1 METPPPEA
9 PPPRRP
15 RPVRCAAGRRRL
27 EPGASSANGGRGIRA
42 RGTQLTGCAEV
53 SAGREKEGQQR
64 PRMAQEVP
72 LSHCGDPRRAQRPR
86 AETRVAGHALG
97 RGRAGHG
104 PRGESG
110 RDRGRLARL
119 PWKPASAR
127 GLERP
132 GGAAPEGRV
141 GAGCVAPWISRG
153 DPGSVTCGRGT
164 FPGLSLPGSA
174 LEVQSNLEHLERAQ
188 GGSPALSHQD
198 GGDTPAYT
206 RPASCLLPTRVPAR
220 GIVSLA
226 ISVSFPASPPTSA
239 APETDAELELR
250 GTQRDLA
257 SVPGEPWDGGLTGCR
272 PARPSLC
279 RLSSVWLI

>member
-1 METPPPEA
+1 MVP
-9 PPPRRP
+9 
-15 RPVRCAAGRRRL
+15 AAS
-27 EPGASSANGGRGIRA
+27 PGAIEAGLLGCHGNRRAHGAWSGPGELHLKAGWARVAWPRGFP
-42 RGTQLTGCAEV
+42 G
-53 SAGREKEGQQR
+53 
-64 PRMAQEVP
+64 
-72 LSHCGDPRRAQRPR
+72 GDPR
-86 AETRVAGHALG
+86 
-97 RGRAGHG
+97 
-104 PRGESG
+104 
-110 RDRGRLARL
+110 
-119 PWKPASAR
+119 
-127 GLERP
+127 
-132 GGAAPEGRV
+132 
-141 GAGCVAPWISRG
+141 
-153 DPGSVTCGRGT
+153 SVTCGRGT
-164 FPGLSLPGSA
+164 FPGLSLPGSV

-188 GGSPALSHQD
+188 GGNPALSHQD

-220 GIVSLA
+220 GIVSPA

>member
-1 METPPPEA
+1 
-9 PPPRRP
+9 
-15 RPVRCAAGRRRL
+15 
-27 EPGASSANGGRGIRA
+27 
-42 RGTQLTGCAEV
+42 
-53 SAGREKEGQQR
+53 
-64 PRMAQEVP
+64 MAQEVQ
-72 LSHCGDPRRAQRPR
+72 LGHCGDPRRARRPR

-97 RGRAGHG
+97 RGRTGYG
-104 PRGESG
+104 PRGESE

-119 PWKPASAR
+119 PWKPASSR

-141 GAGCVAPWISRG
+141 GAGGVAPWTSRG
-153 DPGSVTCGRGT
+153 DPGSVTRGRGT

-174 LEVQSNLEHLERAQ
+174 LEVQSNLEQLERAA
-188 GGSPALSHQD
+188 GIPHS
-198 GGDTPAYT
+198 
-206 RPASCLLPTRVPAR
+206 PTRMVVTPPPTPVPHR
-220 GIVSLA
+220 VSSP
-226 ISVSFPASPPTSA
+226 SVCPREALFLQLFLYHFQPVPPTSA

-250 GTQRDLA
+250 GPQRDLA